1 MTPNFLQRF
10 GRNLPAVLGFAVIAA
25 VVGIALLAPWIV
37 PGNPWDIAGPPYLA
51 PGEEAAFPL
60 GTDVLGRNILTGLL
74 HGAWVSLV
82 IGLAATLAAVV
93 VGAAVGATAGFL
105 GGWIDDAL
113 MRFTEIFQTI
123 PPFLFAIVIVAI
135 FKPSVG
141 IITAA
146 IAAISWP
153 GVARLM
159 RGEALRLRNA
169 EFVLSCHAIGMSN
182 VRIITTQILPN
193 CAPALIVS
201 ASVMVATAILTE
213 AGLAFLGLGD
223 PNRMSWGTMIGIGRE
238 ALRTDW
244 HMCGIP
250 GIAII
255 VTVLGFNLLGDGL
268 NDALNPRLAQD

>member
-1 MTPNFLQRF
+1 MTPNFLRRF

-250 GIAII
+250 GIAIL